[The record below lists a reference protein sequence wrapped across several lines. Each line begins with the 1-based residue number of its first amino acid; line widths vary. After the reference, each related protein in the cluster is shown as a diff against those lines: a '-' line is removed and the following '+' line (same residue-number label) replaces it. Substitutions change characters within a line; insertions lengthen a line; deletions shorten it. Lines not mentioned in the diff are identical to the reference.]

1 MGFTPPGAVFERAY
15 RVETFSIKCEHLL
28 SCFFS
33 PFGDWWKF
41 NSVSSFKYCTYSHLK
56 RASVQIKS
64 AVQVCGYGGTGR
76 RNRLRIYWRLSP
88 CRFNS
93 CYPHQKTAVISFLLI
108 TAVLHF
114 KYNIIKDIVLYNF
127 DVIFFL

>member
-1 MGFTPPGAVFERAY
+1 MEIQLCKFFQ
-15 RVETFSIKCEHLL
+15 ILHL
-28 SCFFS
+28 FS
-33 PFGDWWKF
+33 P
-41 NSVSSFKYCTYSHLK
+41 K

-108 TAVLHF
+108 GYDKYLAKKNKKRISEKTLLTLVFIGGTLGSGLGMLTFRHKTA
-114 KYNIIKDIVLYNF
+114 KRSY
-127 DVIFFL
+127 